1 MSEQQELSPE
11 KQQELALKQAEE
23 LKKQQEEYLNN
34 LPNYP
39 INENLLNVL
48 KQYLSEKP
56 WHQVQHV
63 MADLVG
69 PEVPAKVI
77 NSVMYILQQEQAV
90 RLMQGLNNN
99 VMQHNQFLQ
108 QQAAAVAEV
117 QKKTELDHNAEQEA
131 VVEPQT
137 APEAVAETVPEAVA
151 ETVPEP
157 TAEVTPETDAKVEV
171 VSEAAVEVKAE
182 AAPDTEAETKVN

>member
-137 APEAVAETVPEAVA
+137 APEAVAETVPE
-151 ETVPEP
+151 P